1 MSNSEDNGIE
11 MKSLEDELR
20 KAFELFDEDRDGE
33 ITLDELARIMESHGF
48 RPSQEELE
56 RMIGSAD
63 TNRQERLTINTD
75 DRLWSSNSFCIQ
87 DDRFSIMEE
96 GIKWLIIV

>member
-1 MSNSEDNGIE
+1 MSPTEDSNVENIE

-33 ITLDELARIMESHGF
+33 ITLAELGKIMESHGF

-56 RMIGSAD
+56 KMIGSAD
-63 TNRQERLTINTD
+63 TNRQESGESGLCCD
-75 DRLWSSNSFCIQ
+75 
-87 DDRFSIMEE
+87 
-96 GIKWLIIV
+96 

>member
-1 MSNSEDNGIE
+1 MLADHLFTFFTDALQIKMSTSEDNSIE

-33 ITLDELARIMESHGF
+33 ITLAELARIMQSHGF

-63 TNRQERLTINTD
+63 TNRQTLN
-75 DRLWSSNSFCIQ
+75 
-87 DDRFSIMEE
+87 
-96 GIKWLIIV
+96 

>member
-1 MSNSEDNGIE
+1 MLADHLFTFFTDALQIKMSTSEDNSIE

-33 ITLDELARIMESHGF
+33 ITLAELARIMESHGF

-63 TNRQERLTINTD
+63 TNRQERLTI
-75 DRLWSSNSFCIQ
+75 
-87 DDRFSIMEE
+87 
-96 GIKWLIIV
+96 

>member
-1 MSNSEDNGIE
+1 MSPTEDRNIETIE

-33 ITLDELARIMESHGF
+33 ITLAELGKIMESHGF

-63 TNRQERLTINTD
+63 TNRQESGELG
-75 DRLWSSNSFCIQ
+75 FC
-87 DDRFSIMEE
+87 
-96 GIKWLIIV
+96 GY

>member
-1 MSNSEDNGIE
+1 MLADHLFTFFTDALQIKMSTSEDNSIE

-33 ITLDELARIMESHGF
+33 ITLAELARIMESHGF

-63 TNRQERLTINTD
+63 TNRQERLN
-75 DRLWSSNSFCIQ
+75 
-87 DDRFSIMEE
+87 
-96 GIKWLIIV
+96 

>member
-1 MSNSEDNGIE
+1 MSPTEDSNVENIE

-33 ITLDELARIMESHGF
+33 ITLAELGKIMESHGF

-56 RMIGSAD
+56 KMIGSAD
-63 TNRQERLTINTD
+63 TNRQESGELG
-75 DRLWSSNSFCIQ
+75 LCCY
-87 DDRFSIMEE
+87 
-96 GIKWLIIV
+96 